1 MIFSMKSVS
10 GMGPK
15 LVILSALVF
24 SALVFAQAQSRPQ
37 RLSRISAGEPA
48 AISRVKIL
56 LEKDSPA
63 LEILA
68 TRAVVPT
75 ITKMENPL
83 RLVIDLPNANVS
95 GERKRIPVHRN
106 DILAI
111 RLSQFQSKPPV
122 VRVVVDLAKP
132 HSYTWDSE
140 GNRLLVRLHL
150 EGKQVTAKAPSL
162 PVLTKAPQPV
172 AVPVAAPAGAGMPIW
187 ADKLAA
193 DSSMSTSDDTT
204 VLRLTRGG
212 EIHVC
217 PGTTVSIAHSKEGPD
232 LLLGMG
238 VGAVETHYALENSA
252 DSIVTPDFRFLLR
265 GPGEFHYAIAADSHG
280 NTCVRPLPGNTAPII
295 VSELIG
301 DGVFRMPSGEQFVFH
316 GGRLNAADISPR
328 GVRAT
333 NVDLAFPSGC
343 GCPATSTPPV
353 MLASLPPTPVMPQP
367 NSSAVRLAQA
377 GDPASPLLSRAGG
390 APPSQVKT
398 IPQTAVRDSH
408 AKDMHIQVE
417 ARVVY
422 PAPNSSAAGQSGVT
436 PQSNLKSVAPARSE
450 SPSTLI
456 LGPPSPAKERA
467 RAESPSTIV
476 LRPPSS
482 AEEKEFSA
490 DKNQTRK
497 AHKGVFGKIKGFFGK
512 MFR

>member
-1 MIFSMKSVS
+1 MILSMKLVS

-15 LVILSALVF
+15 LAMLSALLLCVP
-24 SALVFAQAQSRPQ
+24 VFAQAQSRQQ
-37 RLSRISAGEPA
+37 RRAVQQMLEEPA
-48 AISRVKIL
+48 AVSRVKIL

-63 LEILA
+63 VEILA

-75 ITKMENPL
+75 ITKLQNPL
-83 RLVIDLPNANVS
+83 RLVIDLPNTQV
-95 GERKRIPVHRN
+95 GEEKKRIAVNRA

-122 VRVVVDLAKP
+122 VRVVLDLAKP
-132 HSYTWDSE
+132 HSYTLDSD
-140 GNRLLVRLHL
+140 GNRLVVRLHL

-172 AVPVAAPAGAGMPIW
+172 AIPVAAPPGAGTPIW
-187 ADKLAA
+187 ADKLAG

-204 VLRLTRGG
+204 LLRLTRGG

-217 PGTTVSIAHSKEGPD
+217 PGTTVSLAHAKDGPD

-252 DSIVTPDFRFLLR
+252 DSIVTPDFRILLR
-265 GPGEFHYAIAADSHG
+265 GPGEFHYAIAADTHG

-301 DGVFRMPSGEQFVFH
+301 DAVFKVPLGEQYVFH

-328 GVRAT
+328 AGRPT
-333 NVDLAFPSGC
+333 NVDFAFPTGC
-343 GCPATSTPPV
+343 GCPATSAPPV

-377 GDPASPLLSRAGG
+377 GDPANPLLPRAGG
-390 APPSQVKT
+390 APPSQLKT
-398 IPQTAVRDSH
+398 PQSATVRDSH

-417 ARVVY
+417 ARMVY
-422 PAPNSSAAGQSGVT
+422 PGPNQPANGQPGAT
-436 PQSNLKSVAPARSE
+436 PQSNLKSV
-450 SPSTLI
+450 
-456 LGPPSPAKERA
+456 PPS
-467 RAESPSTIV
+467 RAESPSTLVIG
-476 LRPPSS
+476 PPSS
-482 AEEKEFSA
+482 PQEKEFSA
-490 DKNQTRK
+490 EKKKARK
-497 AHKGVFGKIKGFFGK
+497 TNKGVFGRIKGFFGK
-512 MFR
+512 VFR

>member
-1 MIFSMKSVS
+1 MS

-15 LVILSALVF
+15 LVLF
-24 SALVFAQAQSRPQ
+24 SALVLSAVVFAQVPSRPQ
-37 RLSRISAGEPA
+37 QPRPARPGHEEPA
-48 AISRVKIL
+48 AISRVKLL

-63 LEILA
+63 VEVLA
-68 TRAVVPT
+68 TRTIVPR
-75 ITKMENPL
+75 ITKLQDPP
-83 RLVIDLPNANVS
+83 RLVIDLPNSNVS
-95 GERKRIPVHRN
+95 GAKKRIAVNRD
-106 DILAI
+106 DIVAI
-111 RLSQFQSKPPV
+111 RLGQYQSKPPV

-132 HSYTWDSE
+132 HSYTFDSA
-140 GNRLLVRLHL
+140 GNRLVVRLHR
-150 EGKQVTAKAPSL
+150 EGKEVTAKAPSL

-172 AVPVAAPAGAGMPIW
+172 AIPVAAPPGAGTPIW

-217 PGTTVSIAHSKEGPD
+217 PGTTVSIAHSKDGPD

-252 DSIVTPDFRFLLR
+252 DSIVTPDFRILLR

-295 VSELIG
+295 VSELMG
-301 DGVFRMPSGEQFVFH
+301 DAVFRVPTNEQYVFH

-328 GVRAT
+328 TTRPT
-333 NVDLAFPSGC
+333 NVDFAFPSGC
-343 GCPATSTPPV
+343 GCPATSAPPV

-377 GDPASPLLSRAGG
+377 GDPASPLLPRAGG

-398 IPQTAVRDSH
+398 PQAATVRDSH

-422 PAPNSSAAGQSGVT
+422 PAPNGSANGQPGAT
-436 PQSNLKSVAPARSE
+436 PQSNLKSVGPAPAE
-450 SPSTLI
+450 SPSTLV
-456 LGPPSPAKERA
+456 LG
-467 RAESPSTIV
+467 
-476 LRPPSS
+476 PPSS

-490 DKNQTRK
+490 DKKHRRK
-497 AHKGVFGKIKGFFGK
+497 TNKSVFGKIKGFFGK
-512 MFR
+512 VFH